1 MLGSHEEVPPGVWRI
16 ESWQLCS
23 REKSCPQWL
32 ARVRATIRLMV
43 RSLVRASEPGEHGNR
58 TIEQLPDGCCT
69 WAPKVQGRGWGRV
82 HGRRVGTGWQEN
94 DKCPNVGAWLVADKP
109 VRQREER
116 ERMHSDA
123 WSHLGAVHESSQCT
137 GCWLTAQ
144 FITAANLTGKHTQ
157 AE

>member
-116 ERMHSDA
+116 EDAFRCVVPFGCSARVEPMHRLLAHGSI
-123 WSHLGAVHESSQCT
+123 HYRC
-137 GCWLTAQ
+137 
-144 FITAANLTGKHTQ
+144 
-157 AE
+157 

>member
-116 ERMHSDA
+116 GCIQMRGPI
-123 WSHLGAVHESSQCT
+123 WVQCT
-137 GCWLTAQ
+137 SRANAQ
-144 FITAANLTGKHTQ
+144 AVGSRLNSLPLLI
-157 AE
+157 